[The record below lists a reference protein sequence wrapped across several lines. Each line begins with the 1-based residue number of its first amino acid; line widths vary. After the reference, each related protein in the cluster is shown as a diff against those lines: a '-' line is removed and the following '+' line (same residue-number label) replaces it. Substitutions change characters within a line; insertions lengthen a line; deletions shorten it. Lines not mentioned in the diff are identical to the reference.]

1 MDYNNFLLI
10 TMDLLVY
17 VKGRCFQN
25 NNKKVCFLKTEF
37 LVRIEVFYKRF
48 EDYER

>member
-1 MDYNNFLLI
+1 MADSAALKAGAGKTI
-10 TMDLLVY
+10 T
-17 VKGRCFQN
+17 
-25 NNKKVCFLKTEF
+25 KKVCFLKTES